1 MGCRPVLLPTDDMRT
16 FSWTRMGRYPFPP
29 ALCRGVTGTIN
40 EGKELWSSL
49 SALCCY
55 CCCSVLSCVLLLATP
70 WTAACQ
76 APLSFTT
83 SWNLL
88 KFMSIEL
95 VMLSFH
101 LNLCHPFL
109 FSSSI
114 FSSIRVFSNES
125 ALHMRWPK
133 YWSLSFSISP
143 SNEYSGLNS
152 FRIDWFGLLAVQET
166 FKSLLQH
173 HSLKTSILQCSA
185 FFMVQFL
192 HS

>member
-1 MGCRPVLLPTDDMRT
+1 MESVDHVVVAIL
-16 FSWTRMGRYPFPP
+16 
-29 ALCRGVTGTIN
+29 
-40 EGKELWSSL
+40 SL
-49 SALCCY
+49 SH
-55 CCCSVLSCVLLLATP
+55 VRLLATP

-143 SNEYSGLNS
+143 SNEYSGLIF
-152 FRIDWFGLLAVQET
+152 FRIDWFDLLATQGILKSSPAPQ
-166 FKSLLQH
+166 FKNISSSVLSLLCGPALTSVH
-173 HSLKTSILQCSA
+173 NYWRNHSSS
-185 FFMVQFL
+185 
-192 HS
+192 